1 VIFRKRED
9 SCLHDR
15 RLEIIIAGTIA
26 CDSPVSHAI
35 VYFGVTRTWADV
47 DSRSW
52 CAKEKGS
59 RVCGRAVSKW
69 KCKTVQRVM
78 HLTSRGVINYR
89 WAVRMCSSIVEYN
102 DSYFVWSRRSYEVR
116 LNRPYM
122 SCSGGMLTSWIPPC
136 DSSTS
141 RVIYS
146 HCKLLDLF
154 ASSYKYLINNMTIC
168 ARTTKIMII
177 LSIFKFIKLNLFLNQ
192 LWLNYLSELKLL
204 KFSKYLNIRLNI

>member
-1 VIFRKRED
+1 MRF
-9 SCLHDR
+9 SS
-15 RLEIIIAGTIA
+15 IA
-26 CDSPVSHAI
+26 CDCV
-35 VYFGVTRTWADV
+35 FWRNADV
-47 DSRSW
+47 SRCW
-52 CAKEKGS
+52 YAKEKGS
-59 RVCGRAVSKW
+59 RVCGRAMGKW
-69 KCKTVQRVM
+69 KCKTV

-89 WAVRMCSSIVEYN
+89 WAVRMRISMVEYN
-102 DSYFVWSRRSYEVR
+102 DSHFVWSRRSYEVR

-168 ARTTKIMII
+168 ARTTVII

-204 KFSKYLNIRLNI
+204 KFSKYLKHSVEYLQYV